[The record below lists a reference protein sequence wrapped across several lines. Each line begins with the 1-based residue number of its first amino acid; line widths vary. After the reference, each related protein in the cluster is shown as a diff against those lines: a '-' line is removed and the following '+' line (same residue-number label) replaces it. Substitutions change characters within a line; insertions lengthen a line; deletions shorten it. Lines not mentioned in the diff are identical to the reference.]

1 VTETNGSLGREAFL
15 RAKDIRIKA
24 VVFPDSIPE
33 LAGQTMYVRSLK
45 SGDRDRFE
53 GSRVRLD
60 DNRKA
65 ELVTDNT
72 RARMVSMT
80 ACDAAGTLLFTEG
93 DIDALGEKNAEAM
106 DVLYDAAL
114 ELNSMRTQDLE
125 KKLKN

>member
-1 VTETNGSLGREAFL
+1 MSRESFL
-15 RAKDIRIKA
+15 RAKDVVIEA
-24 VVFPDSIPE
+24 VTFPDSVPE
-33 LAGQTMYVRSLK
+33 LGGQTMYVRTMK
-45 SGDRDRFE
+45 ARDRDMFE

-60 DNRKA
+60 KDRNA

-80 ACDAAGTLLFTEG
+80 ACDQAGVLLFTET
-93 DIDALGEKNAEAM
+93 DIDALGEKNALAM

-114 ELNSMRTQDLE
+114 RINAMRTQDLE